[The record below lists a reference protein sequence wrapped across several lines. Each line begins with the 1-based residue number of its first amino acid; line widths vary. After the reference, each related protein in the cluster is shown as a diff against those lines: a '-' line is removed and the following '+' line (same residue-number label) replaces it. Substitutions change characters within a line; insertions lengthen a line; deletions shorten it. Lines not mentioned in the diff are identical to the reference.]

1 MASGP
6 SDGLGTAPAPEQ
18 LRCLLITHNV
28 CGIFDHMDDA
38 LPVWVKELQALVAE
52 QAADF
57 VALHLQEVGGEE
69 WKSGELRLDRFMQ
82 ALDAGF
88 AATEFWSSGLMLLTD
103 THPRR
108 YTALGSIYLVR
119 RTALHR
125 VRLWHFGGVAGSE
138 AGFRSLDGL
147 PSPLLGAPE
156 LPAAYARH
164 ERFDQTFFPE
174 YPEWSR
180 KGYMHTR
187 WRLGDTSCDL
197 LNVHFFHDHCNIGA
211 LQRGA
216 ERPALSTYAR
226 SRQKALLHTMRS
238 VQTEAQEF
246 WGTAPPATF
255 VLGDYNFRL
264 DLVQV
269 IAHLCGADGL
279 AQAMELT
286 KESAPLRIPLVPGAD
301 ASDARPGGKA
311 KKKEAAAAGADGEP
325 PSLLLAGKKCVLAD
339 YAPLLHD
346 HETWRA
352 FDVELNEY
360 RQVAPTPLLELP
372 LAFPP
377 SYMRTPVKPAT
388 PDAAPGPADP
398 SQLQYGPK
406 RCPSWCD
413 RVMMDAAGLELVTGA
428 RANATYDSQLWLPC
442 YSDHIKVYLGFSC
455 A

>member
-1 MASGP
+1 MADASG
-6 SDGLGTAPAPEQ
+6 SAEAAPA
-18 LRCLLITHNV
+18 LRSLLITHNV
-28 CGIFDHMDDA
+28 CGIFDHLDDA
-38 LPVWVKELQALVAE
+38 LSVWVKELQALVAA

-69 WKSGELRLDRFMQ
+69 WKKGELRLDVFMQ

-103 THPRR
+103 THPQR
-108 YTALGSIYLVR
+108 YTALGGVYLVR

-125 VRLWHFGGVAGSE
+125 VRLWDFGGVAGSE
-138 AGFRSLDGL
+138 AGWRSLDGL

-156 LPAAYARH
+156 MPAAYSRH
-164 ERFDQTFFPE
+164 ERFQQSFFPE

-180 KGYMHTR
+180 KGFMQTR
-187 WRLGDTSCDL
+187 WRLGDASCDL
-197 LNVHFFHDHCNIGA
+197 LNVHFFHDHCNLGA
-211 LQRGA
+211 LRRGA

-226 SRQKALLHTMRS
+226 SRQKALLHTMRA
-238 VQTEAQEF
+238 VQAEAQQRD
-246 WGTAPPATF
+246 GAPPAAF

-269 IAHLCGADGL
+269 ITHLCGADGL
-279 AQAMELT
+279 ARAMELT
-286 KESAPLRIPLVPGAD
+286 KESDPLRIPLVPGAD
-301 ASDARPGGKA
+301 ASDAKPSGGKA
-311 KKKEAAAAGADGEP
+311 TKEAAAAAVAAAADGEP

-346 HETWRA
+346 HETWCA
-352 FDVELNEY
+352 FDVEADEY

-377 SYMRTPVKPAT
+377 SYMRTPVKAAA
-388 PDAAPGPADP
+388 PDAPPGPADP
-398 SQLQYGPK
+398 SQLRYAPK

-413 RVMMDAAGLELVTGA
+413 RVMMDAAALALVTAA
-428 RANATYDSQLWLPC
+428 RADASYDSQLWLPC
-442 YSDHIKVYLGFSC
+442 YSDHIKVYLAFSC